1 MNVTLYSLL
10 TALVVSGIFSLLLV
24 LLSFQTTWIMKLG
37 LRPLCVLLL
46 LAGLRM
52 WLPVEIP
59 FARPVELEL
68 ELEKGSAWLSRPLW
82 GELSLGEGLA
92 FLWLLGILLLLG
104 RLFAGWKTHQ
114 KQMEAW
120 EEAPE
125 EVMQLFHRC
134 IPRGKGNVCIARDIK
149 APYISG
155 FFTPTI
161 ALPPVRWPEED
172 LRLILLHE
180 WQHFCNR
187 DQWIKLVFYGF
198 CCVFWW
204 NPVMWLLKR
213 QLDQLL
219 ELRCD
224 FKVLE
229 ELPEEERD
237 SYYEMLLRTYRA
249 IRTTGPEKQQKKEE
263 NLGPG
268 SIGIE

>member
-1 MNVTLYSLL
+1 M
-10 TALVVSGIFSLLLV
+10 
-24 LLSFQTTWIMKLG
+24 
-37 LRPLCVLLL
+37 
-46 LAGLRM
+46 
-52 WLPVEIP
+52 
-59 FARPVELEL
+59 
-68 ELEKGSAWLSRPLW
+68 
-82 GELSLGEGLA
+82 A

-114 KQMEAW
+114 KQMGAW

-229 ELPEEERD
+229 KLPEEERD

-249 IRTTGPEKQQKKEE
+249 IRTTEPGKAAEE
-263 NLGPG
+263 GRKPWPRFYRHRVIQRFRLGLNFGLVGNKGRKAGRAFPA
-268 SIGIE
+268 S

>member
-1 MNVTLYSLL
+1 MNVTLHSLL

-37 LRPLCVLLL
+37 LWPLCVLLL

-52 WLPVEIP
+52 WLPVEMP
-59 FARPVELEL
+59 FARPVDL

-134 IPRGKGNVCIARDIK
+134 IPRGERQCLHSQRHQSTIPQRVFHPHHRFA
-149 APYISG
+149 SG
-155 FFTPTI
+155 SL
-161 ALPPVRWPEED
+161 AGR
-172 LRLILLHE
+172 
-180 WQHFCNR
+180 
-187 DQWIKLVFYGF
+187 
-198 CCVFWW
+198 
-204 NPVMWLLKR
+204 
-213 QLDQLL
+213 
-219 ELRCD
+219 
-224 FKVLE
+224 
-229 ELPEEERD
+229 
-237 SYYEMLLRTYRA
+237 
-249 IRTTGPEKQQKKEE
+249 GPA
-263 NLGPG
+263 
-268 SIGIE
+268 SHSSS